1 MRGITLAE
9 RQNEKLEVF
18 RRHTKPHGIPPSR
31 SKLRKAL
38 GIGNQAR
45 LKRVL
50 SALATKRWGRL
61 VPAVDRGIRLLREA
75 HLSLT
80 RMTSRKQLLTTP
92 WLAKTIRS
100 PSACTTST
108 RSTERFEARPNY
120 FLRVKGDSIDLVGF
134 RPSDV
139 VAVRKGGD
147 PRNGDVVVA
156 RIGEDITLKRYYRGN
171 GYGRIELQPVSSND
185 DHSKNPIDGYSDFEI
200 CGIVVGAI
208 IGTRRDWTVI

>member
-31 SKLRKAL
+31 SKLRKTL

-50 SALATKRWGRL
+50 SALATKRWGRF

-75 HLSLT
+75 HLSLI

-92 WLAKTIRS
+92 WLAEDHPEPERLHDFDTL
-100 PSACTTST
+100 
-108 RSTERFEARPNY
+108 TERFEARPNY

-147 PRNGDVVVA
+147 PRNGDIVVA
-156 RIGEDITLKRYYRGN
+156 RIGEEITLKRYYRQN
-171 GYGRIELQPVSSND
+171 GYGSIELQPVSSNAE
-185 DHSKNPIDGYSDFEI
+185 HNTIPVDGQTDFEI
-200 CGIVVGAI
+200 SGVVVGAI
-208 IGTRRDWTVI
+208 VGTRRDWTVT